1 MNRNIIRY
9 IRKVS
14 RKYPY
19 KINVPRGSMLFGT
32 LPLSD
37 KAQRLVLKEIDR
49 HLKDSSQMTK
59 SRYRFLLNLKA
70 EYTENDGLYS
80 IQSAMTPGDFDGDN
94 LKINMIIE
102 ENDMNSSSSLIFGD
116 SKIISRSYA
125 DKLLSGCDVQVGE
138 RISAPSRDILRGSMF
153 NQNTQPLVTP
163 HLDRLLTG
171 YEAQENICNHRF
183 SNNESSIITIGEGK
197 CRCEKCNREFSTDI
211 IMDEDIV
218 DESKVIKAIKNL
230 DLKALFKDSEED

>member
-9 IRKVS
+9 IRKVR

-49 HLKDSSQMTK
+49 HLKDSSRMTK

-80 IQSAMTPGDFDGDN
+80 IQSAMMPGDFDGDN
-94 LKINMIIE
+94 LKI
-102 ENDMNSSSSLIFGD
+102 
-116 SKIISRSYA
+116 SRLME
-125 DKLLSGCDVQVGE
+125 D
-138 RISAPSRDILRGSMF
+138 APSRSALKGSMF
-153 NQNTQPLVTP
+153 NSYVQPLRTP
-163 HLDRLLTG
+163 HIDRILTG
-171 YEAQENICNHRF
+171 YEVQENICNHRF

-230 DLKALFKDSEED
+230 DLKDLLFKDSEED